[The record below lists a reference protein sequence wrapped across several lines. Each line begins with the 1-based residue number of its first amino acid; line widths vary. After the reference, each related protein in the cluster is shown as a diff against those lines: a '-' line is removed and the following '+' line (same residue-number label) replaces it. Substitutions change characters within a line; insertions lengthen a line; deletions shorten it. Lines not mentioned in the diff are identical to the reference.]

1 MVKKCGFFQ
10 RQVIDCDDYVQSL
23 LDNSQKNSHQH
34 AHVVSIVMSPQK
46 NSHFSLSVT
55 VTVRFFWENNTGVY
69 ENRAYM

>member
-34 AHVVSIVMSPQK
+34 AHVVAIV
-46 NSHFSLSVT
+46 SVSQ
-55 VTVRFFWENNTGVY
+55 FDFL
-69 ENRAYM
+69 AK